1 MFGLDNAGTRAIQI
15 GAVIV
20 VLIFMGVT
28 LAWCAGRGGRDDA
41 RVAAATGKALDKVAE
56 QTPVIRQEQEEKQR
70 EVDQIEGSDTRLPD
84 GYGKSLERVRRGGGN
99 PRQP

>member
-1 MFGLDNAGTRAIQI
+1 MPAEIRRWVTL
-15 GAVIV
+15 GAIV
-20 VLIFMGVT
+20 VTLIFVGVT

-41 RVAAATGKALDKVAE
+41 MVAAATGKALDKVAE
-56 QTPVIRQEQEEKQR
+56 QTPAIRQEQEEKQR
-70 EVDQIEGSDTRLPD
+70 EVEAIEGSDTRLPD

>member
-1 MFGLDNAGTRAIQI
+1 MPAEIRRWVTL
-15 GAVIV
+15 AVIV
-20 VLIFMGVT
+20 VILIFVGVT

-70 EVDQIEGSDTRLPD
+70 EVEAIEGSDTRLPD

>member
-1 MFGLDNAGTRAIQI
+1 MPAEIRRWVTL
-15 GAVIV
+15 GAIV
-20 VLIFMGVT
+20 VILIFVGVT

-41 RVAAATGKALDKVAE
+41 RVAATTGKALDKVAE

-70 EVDQIEGSDTRLPD
+70 EVEAIEGSDTRLPD

-99 PRQP
+99 SRQP